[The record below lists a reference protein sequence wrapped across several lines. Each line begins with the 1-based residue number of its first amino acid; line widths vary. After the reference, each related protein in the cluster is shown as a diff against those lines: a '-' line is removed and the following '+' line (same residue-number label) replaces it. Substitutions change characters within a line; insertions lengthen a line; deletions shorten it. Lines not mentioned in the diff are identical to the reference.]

1 MKTAAV
7 YIRVSTD
14 EQAEYSPDSQLTEAK
29 AYAARHDILISPDHI
44 YTDVGIS
51 GRKATKRPE
60 FMRMISAAKEK
71 PSPFDVILVWKYSRF
86 ARNQEESILYKSLLS
101 KECNVEVVSISEET
115 GDSVF
120 GSLIERII
128 EWMDEFYS
136 IRLSEEVTTKMT
148 YAAERGQIMS
158 IAPFGYKKEAGQPM
172 VIVPEE
178 AQWIRHIF
186 NGFVGGKSIVG
197 LAREL
202 NESGVRTHRGSQFEN
217 RTIEYILHNPMYCG
231 YVRWTPNGKTVGN
244 RIYNS
249 PDTIIRKGDFEPII
263 SENLF
268 NDVQDRLKELAG
280 RRKKRSKPMDV
291 KKHWLSG
298 LVKCSSCGATLVYSQ
313 ANAGFQCHKYA
324 RGNCKVSHYIS
335 AKKLEQYVISSIE
348 QVTITESFIQDITR
362 VRKVDNVIDY
372 GPQINKLENMLERAK
387 RAYTEGIDT
396 LEEYANN
403 KKRISAELEAIKEKD
418 AAQIIH
424 TEFQSVDD
432 VQQKFDSIIT
442 LLKSEV
448 DDSVKNEAIA
458 GIVDFVRFNRKES
471 TVEIYFYL

>member
-1 MKTAAV
+1 
-7 YIRVSTD
+7 
-14 EQAEYSPDSQLTEAK
+14 
-29 AYAARHDILISPDHI
+29 
-44 YTDVGIS
+44 
-51 GRKATKRPE
+51 
-60 FMRMISAAKEK
+60 
-71 PSPFDVILVWKYSRF
+71 
-86 ARNQEESILYKSLLS
+86 
-101 KECNVEVVSISEET
+101 
-115 GDSVF
+115 
-120 GSLIERII
+120 
-128 EWMDEFYS
+128 
-136 IRLSEEVTTKMT
+136 
-148 YAAERGQIMS
+148 
-158 IAPFGYKKEAGQPM
+158 
-172 VIVPEE
+172 
-178 AQWIRHIF
+178 
-186 NGFVGGKSIVG
+186 
-197 LAREL
+197 
-202 NESGVRTHRGSQFEN
+202 
-217 RTIEYILHNPMYCG
+217 
-231 YVRWTPNGKTVGN
+231 
-244 RIYNS
+244 
-249 PDTIIRKGDFEPII
+249 
-263 SENLF
+263 
-268 NDVQDRLKELAG
+268 
-280 RRKKRSKPMDV
+280 MDV

-335 AKKLEQYVISSIE
+335 ARKLEQYVISSIE

-362 VRKVDNVIDY
+362 VKKVDNVIDY

-458 GIVDFVRFNRKES
+458 GIVDFIRFNRKES